1 MSFITRLLAVL
12 PRNATFPVIAVLA
25 GWYGGAK
32 YGAPDYV
39 MSSIDDIVSRSGSAI
54 SGFLNQDDPAT
65 DGNSGGETE
74 G

>member
-12 PRNATFPVIAVLA
+12 PRNATFPVIAILA

-39 MSSIDDIVSRSGSAI
+39 MSSIDDLVSRSGGAI
-54 SGFLNQDDPAT
+54 SGFLNQDAPAAEDDSGT
-65 DGNSGGETE
+65 DSEV
-74 G
+74 